1 MVSRAPLRLSTG
13 LEHNSYNT
21 KYIIKQQQ
29 QQQQQQQYSGLMLLF
44 DRQDFNPDKASDL

>member
-29 QQQQQQQYSGLMLLF
+29 QQQYSGLMLLF